1 MYLLHIIQIN
11 HGFYFFRCNYIFH
24 KPIVA
29 SLKTS
34 RNHKNHHLQGAIP
47 SHSDT
52 TTTSSNN
59 LCESQ
64 LNSTSIGLTLV
75 AILWSYSLLKSP
87 FVILNPS
94 PVPCPPWLT
103 WSSTLLSRTSTTRR
117 WPRSWR
123 GSARAAPQRPRPR
136 RGGTAPRGRRRRGRW
151 NARRRRGH
159 SSWDWKLADAILA
172 RADEDSID
180 KELEEMD
187 RQLKLQVEEFRRQQR
202 RDSEETEK
210 VQHLVPEI
218 APELASSASSS
229 FKAEESPAPEELQE
243 LQRLRDLA
251 AQMDEAFPEATE
263 LEGDASDAP
272 SAPAA
277 SAVLR
282 LGGYQ
287 ELPMDGPLD
296 EEVSHFKTVLDQLD
310 LRLRALQSKQDLHM
324 EDTDAGNSRGPPPMV
339 AELQVQ
345 NQVLRDLLSGDQ
357 RKGRLNF
364 DRKLFGAASTA

>member
-1 MYLLHIIQIN
+1 MAL
-11 HGFYFFRCNYIFH
+11 
-24 KPIVA
+24 
-29 SLKTS
+29 
-34 RNHKNHHLQGAIP
+34 
-47 SHSDT
+47 
-52 TTTSSNN
+52 
-59 LCESQ
+59 
-64 LNSTSIGLTLV
+64 
-75 AILWSYSLLKSP
+75 
-87 FVILNPS
+87 
-94 PVPCPPWLT
+94 
-103 WSSTLLSRTSTTRR
+103 
-117 WPRSWR
+117 
-123 GSARAAPQRPRPR
+123 
-136 RGGTAPRGRRRRGRW
+136 
-151 NARRRRGH
+151 
-159 SSWDWKLADAILA
+159 LADAILA

-339 AELQVQ
+339 AQLQVQ